1 MKAQI
6 GKNLKMW
13 REKLGYS
20 QEKLAEYLGISREN
34 ISYFENGDR
43 EIPVK
48 HLEKLA
54 NLFGV
59 EPMVLMEENPL
70 ASHAEMALAF
80 RNGEDLSAESLNNIA
95 QFKKIVRN
103 YLLMESKLK

>member
-1 MKAQI
+1 MGIQI
-6 GKNLKMW
+6 GENLKMW

-20 QEKLAEYLGISREN
+20 QEKIAEYLGISREN

-43 EIPVK
+43 EIPIK

-54 NLFGV
+54 NLFGI
-59 EPMVLMEENPL
+59 EPIVLMEENPSV
-70 ASHAEMALAF
+70 SHAEMALAF
-80 RNGEDLSAESLNNIA
+80 RNGDDLSAEALNNIA